1 MGFRRSGKEV
11 GVASDAT
18 SGSDEGESGDQV
30 DVPAAKQ
37 RRRKPDELLASIVN
51 ESVVGAAVDQL
62 KANEPFAL
70 PGGDAW
76 VVLLLPVNTEQFGG
90 LGRKQTGDRA
100 VREAKG
106 SIVSA
111 IEGGSIQVVATKPM
125 LNKEVLG
132 IIPTKETLG
141 RMDEYTLL
149 TSSSYYWGVMWLH
162 DGDLEAKPSG
172 RATYQEA
179 VVIAEGKK
187 DLANTLPKVWAWAS
201 GEAPVEQ
208 APVAPPPPAGVDT
221 SAHSSSGADLRA
233 TQELAVFVAS
243 ESDQEPVPEPTA
255 AEAIDV
261 FASAPEEDPL
271 GDAEEVDDSGG
282 DAGATFEKVVDDGVD
297 YAALAAEDEPSLEDR
312 FADTFEAEASPVG
325 AAPVGYSEDPDEVL
339 DDGDNE
345 HYADSDDHYDGE
357 GVGDAY
363 DDYVAEHRSSD
374 FTEEDVRGSIARRFL
389 SNDLD
394 LSFGLEEFEA
404 MFQTEAPAITIDVSE
419 DPSDWLG
426 SQVAQIVRQ
435 ANASLRKLNSD
446 NASSLRQAYIE
457 MLSRHAETVRI
468 EVSLERDGSVYRKM
482 KEALHRDFELAKS
495 SSSDDAAVERREI
508 TERFE
513 KESQAREDQAAA
525 HARVQFRDRNRP
537 DLERRLAEVGVAV
550 DTRNED
556 KFAHD
561 QLQLLD
567 LRRKDADVRMDLGMT
582 RVLQVMSETHA
593 ELRAEETVLLESW
606 TAEVSAF
613 IDENRKSDIARM
625 DALADELARSE
636 QVAALRTEQQQHVE
650 EINSAHADRVR
661 RLEGEIARNAEQ
673 AQAILAERE
682 SEWRHDL
689 SMRDERLRSSENL
702 VTRLT
707 AQIGE
712 LDEVH
717 AERYRDRIQNLLT
730 INESKEAEIGRNLRT
745 TRALSRTTTLMLTIL
760 AIAAFLVGMLI
771 GSAFLG
777 N

>member
-1 MGFRRSGKEV
+1 M
-11 GVASDAT
+11 
-18 SGSDEGESGDQV
+18 
-30 DVPAAKQ
+30 
-37 RRRKPDELLASIVN
+37 
-51 ESVVGAAVDQL
+51 
-62 KANEPFAL
+62 
-70 PGGDAW
+70 
-76 VVLLLPVNTEQFGG
+76 
-90 LGRKQTGDRA
+90 
-100 VREAKG
+100 
-106 SIVSA
+106 
-111 IEGGSIQVVATKPM
+111 
-125 LNKEVLG
+125 
-132 IIPTKETLG
+132 
-141 RMDEYTLL
+141 
-149 TSSSYYWGVMWLH
+149 
-162 DGDLEAKPSG
+162 
-172 RATYQEA
+172 
-179 VVIAEGKK
+179 
-187 DLANTLPKVWAWAS
+187 
-201 GEAPVEQ
+201 
-208 APVAPPPPAGVDT
+208 
-221 SAHSSSGADLRA
+221 
-233 TQELAVFVAS
+233 
-243 ESDQEPVPEPTA
+243 
-255 AEAIDV
+255 
-261 FASAPEEDPL
+261 
-271 GDAEEVDDSGG
+271 
-282 DAGATFEKVVDDGVD
+282 
-297 YAALAAEDEPSLEDR
+297 
-312 FADTFEAEASPVG
+312 
-325 AAPVGYSEDPDEVL
+325 
-339 DDGDNE
+339 
-345 HYADSDDHYDGE
+345 
-357 GVGDAY
+357 
-363 DDYVAEHRSSD
+363 
-374 FTEEDVRGSIARRFL
+374 
-389 SNDLD
+389 
-394 LSFGLEEFEA
+394 
-404 MFQTEAPAITIDVSE
+404 
-419 DPSDWLG
+419 
-426 SQVAQIVRQ
+426 
-435 ANASLRKLNSD
+435 
-446 NASSLRQAYIE
+446 
-457 MLSRHAETVRI
+457 
-468 EVSLERDGSVYRKM
+468 
-482 KEALHRDFELAKS
+482 
-495 SSSDDAAVERREI
+495 
-508 TERFE
+508 
-513 KESQAREDQAAA
+513 
-525 HARVQFRDRNRP
+525 
-537 DLERRLAEVGVAV
+537 AV